1 MGSLGITH
9 RRFALAAGAAV
20 IAALAVSGCTNESG
34 DPKSA
39 NLVNGK
45 KLFVQKCGA
54 CHQLRRAGTQGVTG
68 PNLDAAFAVAREE
81 RWGDKAVAGVVYGQ
95 IFYPGIGNGMPA
107 KLVTGDNARDVAAY
121 VATVASKPGKDVGL
135 LATAVPS
142 AGPAK
147 TAVAK
152 NGVLSIS
159 ADPNGLLAYVET
171 KAQAPA
177 GPIKLEMP
185 NKSGID
191 HNVVIEGLPV
201 RTNIVKNG
209 VAKGSGTL
217 KPGSFTYFCSV
228 PGHREAGMVGKLTV
242 K

>member
-1 MGSLGITH
+1 MASSRNTHCRLALGAAA
-9 RRFALAAGAAV
+9 ALA
-20 IAALAVSGCTNESG
+20 AALAVTGCTNDVG
-34 DPKSA
+34 NPQNA

-54 CHQLRRAGTQGVTG
+54 CHQLRRAGTKGVSG
-68 PNLDAAFAVAREE
+68 PNLDAAFAVSRQE

-95 IFYPGIGNGMPA
+95 INYPGIGNGMPA

-121 VATVASKPGKDVGL
+121 VSTVASKPGKDVGL
-135 LATAVPS
+135 LATAVPV

-171 KAQAPA
+171 KAEAPP
-177 GPIKLEMP
+177 GPINLEMP

-217 KPGSFTYFCSV
+217 KPGTFTYFCSV

>member
-1 MGSLGITH
+1 MGSSRNTH
-9 RRFALAAGAAV
+9 RRLALGAGAALA
-20 IAALAVSGCTNESG
+20 AALAVTGCTNDVG
-34 DPKSA
+34 NPQNA

-54 CHQLRRAGTQGVTG
+54 CHQLRRAGTKGVSG
-68 PNLDAAFAVAREE
+68 PNLDAAFAVSRQE

-95 IFYPGIGNGMPA
+95 INYPGIGNGMPA

-121 VATVASKPGKDVGL
+121 VSTVASKPGKDVGL
-135 LATAVPS
+135 LATAVPV

-147 TAVAK
+147 PAVAK

-171 KAQAPA
+171 KAEAPP
-177 GPIKLEMP
+177 GPINLEMP

-217 KPGSFTYFCSV
+217 KPGT
-228 PGHREAGMVGKLTV
+228 
-242 K
+242 

>member
-1 MGSLGITH
+1 MPRLRTLPVRAI
-9 RRFALAAGAAV
+9 AVAG
-20 IAALAVSGCTNESG
+20 LAVAAPLAVAGCTNNSG
-34 DPKSA
+34 NPQSA

-54 CHQLRRAGTQGVTG
+54 CHMLRRAGTKGLAG
-68 PNLDAAFAVAREE
+68 PNLDAAFSVSRQE
-81 RWGDKAVAGVVYGQ
+81 RWGDKAVTGVVYGQ
-95 IFYPGIGNGMPA
+95 INYPGKGLGMPA

-121 VATVASKPGKDVGL
+121 VGTVAAKPGKDVGL
-135 LATAVPS
+135 LATAVPT

-159 ADPNGLLAYVET
+159 ADPNGQLLYVEA
-171 KAQAPA
+171 KAEAPP

-185 NKSGID
+185 NQSGID
-191 HNVVIEGLPV
+191 HNVVIEGLPIK
-201 RTNIVKNG
+201 TNIVKKG
-209 VAKGSGTL
+209 VAKGAGTL
-217 KPGSFTYFCSV
+217 KVGTFTYFCSV
-228 PGHREAGMVGKLTV
+228 PGHRQAGMVGKLTV

>member
-1 MGSLGITH
+1 MGSSRNTH
-9 RRFALAAGAAV
+9 RRLALGAGAALAAAFAV
-20 IAALAVSGCTNESG
+20 TGCTNDVG
-34 DPKSA
+34 NPQNA

-54 CHQLRRAGTQGVTG
+54 CHQLRRAGTKGVSG
-68 PNLDAAFAVAREE
+68 PNLDAAFAVSRQE

-95 IFYPGIGNGMPA
+95 INYPGIGNGMPA

-121 VATVASKPGKDVGL
+121 VSTVASKPGKDVGL
-135 LATAVPS
+135 LATAVPV

-171 KAQAPA
+171 KPEAPP
-177 GPIKLEMP
+177 GPINLEMP

-191 HNVVIEGLPV
+191 
-201 RTNIVKNG
+201 
-209 VAKGSGTL
+209 
-217 KPGSFTYFCSV
+217 
-228 PGHREAGMVGKLTV
+228 
-242 K
+242 

>member
-1 MGSLGITH
+1 MTRQGSVPGRAL
-9 RRFALAAGAAV
+9 LAAGAA
-20 IAALAVSGCTNESG
+20 AAVALVAGGCTNTVG
-34 DPKSA
+34 NPQSA

-54 CHQLRRAGTQGVTG
+54 CHQLKRAGTQGVSG
-68 PNLDAAFAVAREE
+68 PNLDAAFYVSRRED
-81 RWGDKAVAGVVYGQ
+81 WGDKAITGVVYGQ
-95 IFYPGIGNGMPA
+95 INYPGIGNGMPA

-121 VATVASKPGKDVGL
+121 VGTVAAKPGKDVGI
-135 LATAVPS
+135 LATAVPT
-142 AGPAK
+142 AGPPK

-159 ADPNGLLAYVET
+159 ADPNGQLLYVEA
-171 KAQAPA
+171 KAEAPP
-177 GPIKLEMP
+177 GPITIEMP

-191 HNVVIEGLPV
+191 HNVVIEGLPIK
-201 RTNIVKNG
+201 TNIVKNG

-217 KPGSFTYFCSV
+217 KAGTFTYFCSV
-228 PGHREAGMVGKLTV
+228 PGHRQAGMVGKLTV

>member
-1 MGSLGITH
+1 MSSPRKSL
-9 RRFALAAGAAV
+9 RRPLSAAGLAAA
-20 IAALAVSGCTNESG
+20 AALAVGGCTNSTG
-34 DPKSA
+34 NPQNA

-54 CHQLRRAGTQGVTG
+54 CHQLRRAGTKGVTG
-68 PNLDAAFAVAREE
+68 PNLDAAFYVSRRED
-81 RWGDKAVAGVVYGQ
+81 WGDKAITGVVYGQ
-95 IFYPGIGNGMPA
+95 INYPGNGNGMPA

-121 VATVASKPGKDVGL
+121 VGTVAAKPGKDVGI
-135 LATAVPS
+135 LATAVPT

-159 ADPNGLLAYVET
+159 ADPNGQLLYVEA
-171 KAQAPA
+171 KAQAPP
-177 GPIKLEMP
+177 GPITIEMP

-191 HNVVIEGLPV
+191 HNVVIEGTPIK
-201 RTNIVKNG
+201 TNIVKNG
-209 VAKGSGTL
+209 VAKASGTL
-217 KPGSFTYFCSV
+217 KAGTFTYFCSV
-228 PGHREAGMVGKLTV
+228 PGHRQAGMVGKLTV

>member
-1 MGSLGITH
+1 MSSTRPVSGRSL
-9 RRFALAAGAAV
+9 LAAGAA
-20 IAALAVSGCTNESG
+20 LAIVVSAGGCTNDVG
-34 DPKSA
+34 NPQSA

-54 CHQLRRAGTQGVTG
+54 CHQLRRAGTKGVTG
-68 PNLDAAFAVAREE
+68 PNLDAAFAVSRQED
-81 RWGDKAVAGVVYGQ
+81 WGDKAISGVVYGQ
-95 IFYPGIGNGMPA
+95 INYPGIGNGMPA
-107 KLVTGDNARDVAAY
+107 KLVTGDNARDVASY
-121 VATVASKPGKDVGL
+121 VGTVAAKPGKDVGI
-135 LATAVPS
+135 LATAVPT

-159 ADPNGLLAYVET
+159 ADPNGQLRYVEA
-171 KAQAPA
+171 KAEAPP

-191 HNVVIEGLPV
+191 HNVVIEGLPIK
-201 RTNIVKNG
+201 TNIVKNG
-209 VAKGSGTL
+209 VAKASGTL
-217 KPGSFTYFCSV
+217 KPGTFTYFCSV
-228 PGHREAGMVGKLTV
+228 PGHRQAGMVGKLTV